1 MINVRP
7 ITDRFSLDIALAVRR
22 KSSADSR
29 LKSTKIGGQRRPLP
43 LRVLRYAS
51 VPGSASHSPTNSG
64 YKCAH
69 MAALAN
75 EHLDIWFY
83 CHPAH
88 ITSSINSWI
97 LSGPAALVQR
107 VALSIGLMAH
117 SVWRPTEICITA
129 FFLQAPPEQSQR
141 GSCSISVPSS
151 QIAANPLK
159 CICSCT
165 TRPGPSLCK

>member
-83 CHPAH
+83 CRPAH

-129 FFLQAPPEQSQR
+129 FFCKHHQNKAREAAAA
-141 GSCSISVPSS
+141 SVSPH
-151 QIAANPLK
+151 
-159 CICSCT
+159 
-165 TRPGPSLCK
+165 RR